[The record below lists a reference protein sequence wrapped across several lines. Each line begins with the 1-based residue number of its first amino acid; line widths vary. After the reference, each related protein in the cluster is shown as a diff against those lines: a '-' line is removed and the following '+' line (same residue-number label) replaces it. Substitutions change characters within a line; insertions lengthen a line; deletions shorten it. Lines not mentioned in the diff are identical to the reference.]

1 MNWLS
6 EMDTLK
12 LNLENLIKKSVESGF
27 SLDLLESVKK
37 QNQYF
42 TIKLKYKLLLLASIV
57 FYIGHITLNS
67 SQVVLI
73 VKCVNF

>member
-1 MNWLS
+1 
-6 EMDTLK
+6 MDTLK